1 MAINIKPGSFV
12 NPINLKSKG
21 VIPVA
26 VLTTEAGE
34 YGLPLPFDATT
45 IHPLTTRFGPKPI
58 VTAGGGAAEAHGRG
72 HIEDAVERSDERT
85 RDGDLDVVLHFRTQE
100 SELTGGE
107 TEACVRGRFG
117 PSNFIFQGCDLVSFV
132 PR

>member
-1 MAINIKPGSFV
+1 MPSTFWRSDSARSISIRTLGEM
-12 NPINLKSKG
+12 
-21 VIPVA
+21 
-26 VLTTEAGE
+26 TTEAGE

-58 VTAGGGAAEAHGRG
+58 VTAGGGAAEAHDRG